1 MKSKNKTHNNL
12 NPIGEN
18 PSAIDDTQFVFGIST
33 TTPPRVIL
41 SAVEGSPG
49 KEPQI

>member
-12 NPIGEN
+12 NPIDEN
-18 PSAIDDTQFVFGIST
+18 PRAIDDTKFVFGIST
-33 TTPPRVIL
+33 HRVIL

-49 KEPQI
+49 KETQI

>member
-1 MKSKNKTHNNL
+1 MKSKNKAHNNL

-18 PSAIDDTQFVFGIST
+18 PRAIDDTQFVFGIST
-33 TTPPRVIL
+33 TTHRVIL

-49 KEPQI
+49 KETQI